1 MRFFI
6 VLAALFLFLL
16 AACSKTNNISKI
28 PQISALSLF
37 PDSIKAGSSQDTV
50 YLQFHFRDGDADI
63 GNDPNGT
70 NYDIFVIDSRHNDT
84 TGYFFPPITNA
95 IKDPS
100 VGLEGDCTVIILAAL
115 IPVDSTK
122 QLDTLHYTVYMQDQA
137 LHHSN
142 VLTTTNLYIHQ

>member
-1 MRFFI
+1 MRFFVAI
-6 VLAALFLFLL
+6 LVILVCFF
-16 AACSKTNNISKI
+16 AACKKTNNISNI

-84 TGYFFPPITNA
+84 TGYFFPEIANQVKNPATGI
-95 IKDPS
+95 
-100 VGLEGDCTVIILAAL
+100 EGDCTIFILAAL

-122 QLDTLHYTVYMQDQA
+122 QLDSLHYTVYMQDQA

-142 VLTTTNLYIHQ
+142 VLTTSTLYIHQ